1 MEVITMRIY
10 YQNVTVILNFLKE
23 RGYTEQTI
31 NKHKIFYNKLADY
44 LVQTMQEYH
53 PDLGRSL
60 LQERAEGPCRTG
72 NRFGNA
78 ACIAKLNDVYENG
91 RITYALISPRKEYSS
106 IVLCEK
112 YQELVAGFIAGRP
125 CFKDSHLPNVR
136 RRCSLFL
143 KYIQS
148 KGIMNVAAI
157 TYEDLQAYHDGL
169 SHLKR
174 ISRVVEESTL
184 HQFLQYL
191 AESEHISP
199 GLYLFMYALETGTL
213 VTMDCLSDEERVR
226 IEASCERSVPL
237 SAEAFLEAGSK
248 LIALL
253 REAGYAHRYISEFQR
268 GILQLY
274 LFLDLHGLCYSD
286 DIASVWLC
294 SDAVRAVIRGSSWF
308 AARRILFMF
317 SLFISSGQTC
327 FFGAMPRGISGI
339 SELPEWCISPL
350 LDFAET
356 RRRTRI
362 DENTVKNDIYS
373 ILRFCKYI
381 VSKGLSS
388 YDEVTSKTVA
398 EFNLEDKHGSPEGK
412 NACNGRIRRFL
423 KYLHREGLHS
433 SPSLHLALG
442 CTVASVETI
451 VITLTDD
458 EIMTVR
464 RFIEQAS
471 SDLEVRDSA
480 VMLLGA
486 EMGMRGSDIVA
497 LRMQDIDWK
506 NRAIRFCQKKTDTD
520 AWVPM
525 PVSVGNALFRYLR
538 DARPKKAK
546 NNYVFVDFDAPYG
559 PMTRNI
565 CYCALKRIIPDRNVR
580 GSGFHVTRK
589 TFSTNRLR
597 NGVRPD
603 EIADVIGHRGTE
615 SLTHYL
621 SLDDERMALCPLS
634 LSDLM
639 IQTEGSVL

>member
-1 MEVITMRIY
+1 MRVY
-10 YQNVTVILNFLKE
+10 YQNVAVILSFLKE

-31 NKHKIFYNKLADY
+31 HNYESFYNKLADY

-60 LQERAEGPCRTG
+60 LFERKEGPCRTG
-72 NRFGNA
+72 SCFGNA

-91 RITYALISPRKEYSS
+91 RITYALISPHKKYTYV
-106 IVLCEK
+106 VLCEK
-112 YQELVAGFIAGRP
+112 YQELVNGFLASRT

-143 KYIQS
+143 KYILS
-148 KGIMNVAAI
+148 KGITYASAI
-157 TYEDLQAYHDGL
+157 SYEDLQAYHDGL

-174 ISRVVEESTL
+174 SSRVVEESTL

-191 AESEHISP
+191 AESGHISP
-199 GLYLFMYALETGTL
+199 GLYLFMHALKTGTL
-213 VTMDCLSDEERVR
+213 VTMDCLSPEERVR
-226 IEASCERSVPL
+226 IESSHEKCVPL
-237 SAEAFLEAGSK
+237 SADGFLAAGTELVS
-248 LIALL
+248 LL
-253 REAGYAHRYISEFQR
+253 RGAGYVQSYVNTLHR
-268 GILQLY
+268 GILHLY

-286 DIASVWLC
+286 DIAAVWLY
-294 SDAVRAVIRGSSWF
+294 SEAVRAVIQGSSWL

-317 SLFISSGQTC
+317 SLFITSGQTC
-327 FFGAMPRGISGI
+327 PFGAMPKGISGI
-339 SELPEWCISPL
+339 KELPEWCISPL
-350 LDFAET
+350 LDFAEA

-362 DENTVKNDIYS
+362 DEDTVRNDIYS

-388 YDEVTSKTVA
+388 YDKVTGRTVA
-398 EFNLEDKHGSPEGK
+398 EFNLEDEHGSPEGK

-423 KYLHREGLHS
+423 KYLYREGLH
-433 SPSLHLALG
+433 PLPTLHLALG
-442 CTVASVETI
+442 YTAAHVETI
-451 VITLTDD
+451 VVTLTDD
-458 EIMTVR
+458 EVRTVR
-464 RFIEQAS
+464 QFIEHAS

-480 VMLLGA
+480 VMLLGT

-497 LRMQDIDWK
+497 LKLQDIDWK
-506 NRAIRFCQKKTDTD
+506 NRAIRFCQKKTGAD
-520 AWVPM
+520 AWIPM

-538 DARPKKAK
+538 DSRPKKAA
-546 NNYVFVDFDAPYG
+546 NDYVFVAPKAPYG

-565 CYCALKRIIPDRNVR
+565 CYGALKRIIPDRSVS

-603 EIADVIGHRGTE
+603 EIADAIGHRGTE
-615 SLTHYL
+615 SLSHYL

-639 IQTEGSVL
+639 LRAEGSTL